1 VSLAKRHVVGK
12 GTVHLSTRLLNG
24 GFNLAESC
32 EASLLN
38 TLSSTVMCDEFVHSH
53 TPDIG

>member
-24 GFNLAESC
+24 GCILAESY

-53 TPDIG
+53 TSDIG